1 LHLPIAEIYVAYLNV
16 RVVMNSHTI
25 YYNKIGVILRVL
37 PRTILLLGGIY
48 EISIS
53 RFLSVVTMIVLI
65 GYQILTNLEAFKSN
79 DDRFTN
85 NHLIYSII
93 IMLVGVIAFV
103 FKDHQ

>member
-1 LHLPIAEIYVAYLNV
+1 
-16 RVVMNSHTI
+16 MNSHI
-25 YYNKIGVILRVL
+25 IYNKKVGVILGVL
-37 PRTILLLGGIY
+37 PMTILLLDGLY

-53 RFLSVVTMIVLI
+53 RFLSVVTMMVLI
-65 GYQILTNLEAFKSN
+65 GYQILNNLEAFKSN